1 MPREDTQFK
10 PGDRGNPGGC
20 PKGKRISTW
29 MAELGDMNP
38 ALWPNPSKLPA
49 NGLIAMERLKAAM
62 TDEGC
67 RDTQLIADITESKP
81 QPPALSIVIPEQRQA
96 IINKLDGFEKPI
108 APHANA

>member
-10 PGDRGNPGGC
+10 PGVSPNPGGA

-38 ALWPNPSKLPA
+38 ARWPDPSELPA

-67 RDTQLIADITESKP
+67 RDTQLIADMTESKP
-81 QPPALSIVIPEQRQA
+81 QPPAFSIVIPEQRQA
-96 IINKLDGFEKPI
+96 IIDKLDGFEKPI
-108 APHANA
+108 ATHATA